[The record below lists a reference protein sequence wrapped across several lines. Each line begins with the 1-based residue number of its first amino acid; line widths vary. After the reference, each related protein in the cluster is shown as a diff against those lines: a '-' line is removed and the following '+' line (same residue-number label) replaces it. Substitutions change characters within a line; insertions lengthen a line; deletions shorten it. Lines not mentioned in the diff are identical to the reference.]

1 MSPVTEIAGAQPT
14 VTELTGTQKVA
25 VVLMQ
30 MDRANAA
37 AVMRQFS
44 EAEADEIAAELVRLR
59 RVEGKLAEQAL
70 AEVHELTS
78 SGKAGARGGK
88 DFAAGL
94 LEASFGSER
103 ASSVL
108 DRIASTNAGRSF
120 EFLGAAEA
128 TQIVSLLDG
137 ELPQTIAL
145 VIAHLPADIG
155 SAVLAGFESE
165 LRTDVARALATMGTA
180 SPEYVKIVAEALRAR
195 AGSMVGPREE
205 VDVIGGIQPLVDI
218 INRSDIAMERD
229 LLASL
234 DANDPE
240 LAEEVRSRM
249 LTFAD
254 LVKFDR
260 RDVQRVLRGIDPKTL
275 ALAMKGAA
283 APVVETIRTNIS
295 DRTQEILKGE
305 IEAMGKVRVSQVE
318 QARADIVR
326 SIRQLEADGEIT
338 VQRGDEDDYVL

>member
-1 MSPVTEIAGAQPT
+1 MSPT
-14 VTELTGTQKVA
+14 VELTGTQKVA

-44 EAEADEIAAELVRLR
+44 EEEAGEIAAELVRLR
-59 RVEGKLAEQAL
+59 RVDSEVAEQAL
-70 AEVHELTS
+70 SEIYELTS
-78 SGKAGARGGK
+78 TGKAGTRGGK

-94 LEASFGSER
+94 LEASFGSEK
-103 ASSVL
+103 ATSVL

-120 EFLGAAEA
+120 EFLATAEA
-128 TQIVSLLDG
+128 TQLVSLLDG

-145 VIAHLPADIG
+145 VIAHLPPDVG
-155 SAVLAGFESE
+155 SAVMAGFESE
-165 LRTDVARALATMGTA
+165 LRTAVARALATMGNA
-180 SPEYVKIVAEALRAR
+180 SPEYVKIVAEALKSR

-205 VDVIGGIQPLVDI
+205 ADVVGGIQPLVDI
-218 INRSDIAMERD
+218 INRSDVAMERD
-229 LLASL
+229 LLESL

-254 LVKFDR
+254 LVKFER
-260 RDVQRVLRGIDPKTL
+260 RDVQRVLRGIDPKAL

-283 APVVETIRTNIS
+283 APVVETIRANIS

-326 SIRQLEADGEIT
+326 SIRELEAQGEIT
-338 VQRGDEDDYVL
+338 VQRGDDDDYVV

>member
-1 MSPVTEIAGAQPT
+1 MNPPAEVAITQ
-14 VTELTGTQKVA
+14 LTGTQKVA

-59 RVEGKLAEQAL
+59 RVESDVAERAL
-70 AEVHELTS
+70 DEVHELTS
-78 SGKAGARGGK
+78 TGKAGARGGK

-103 ASSVL
+103 ASSTL
-108 DRIASTNAGRSF
+108 DRIASTHAGRSF
-120 EFLGAAEA
+120 EFLGSAEA

-165 LRTDVARALATMGTA
+165 LRTDVARALATMGSA
-180 SPEYVKIVAEALRAR
+180 SPEYVRIVAEALRSR

-205 VDVIGGIQPLVDI
+205 VDVVGGIQPLVDI
-218 INRSDIAMERD
+218 INRSDVAMERD

-260 RDVQRVLRGIDPKTL
+260 RDVQRVLRGVDPKIL
-275 ALAMKGAA
+275 ALALKGAA
-283 APVVETIRTNIS
+283 EPVVATIRANIS
-295 DRTQEILKGE
+295 DRTQEILNGE

-326 SIRQLEADGEIT
+326 SIRQLESDGEIT

>member
-1 MSPVTEIAGAQPT
+1 MNPT
-14 VTELTGTQKVA
+14 TELTGTQKVA

-44 EAEADEIAAELVRLR
+44 EEEAGEIAAELVRLR
-59 RVEGKLAEQAL
+59 RVESDVAERAL
-70 AEVHELTS
+70 DEVYELTS
-78 SGKAGARGGK
+78 SGKTGTRGGK

-103 ASSVL
+103 ATSVL
-108 DRIASTNAGRSF
+108 DRIAATSAGRSF
-120 EFLGAAEA
+120 EFLGSAEA
-128 TQIVSLLDG
+128 TQLVSLLDG

-145 VIAHLPADIG
+145 VIAHLPADVG

-180 SPEYVKIVAEALRAR
+180 SPEYVKIVAEALKAR
-195 AGSMVGPREE
+195 AGSMVPREE
-205 VDVIGGIQPLVDI
+205 IDVIGGIQPLVDI
-218 INRSDIAMERD
+218 INRSDVAMERD

-234 DANDPE
+234 DENDPE

-260 RDVQRVLRGIDPKTL
+260 RDVQRVLRGIDPKIL
-275 ALAMKGAA
+275 ALALKGAA
-283 APVVETIRTNIS
+283 APVESTIRANIS
-295 DRTQEILKGE
+295 DRTQEILDGE

-326 SIRQLEADGEIT
+326 SIRELEAQGEIT
-338 VQRGDEDDYVL
+338 VQRGDEDDYVV